1 MDGFWDEGCDCTF
14 GGWYLFGGGCVG
26 GGLRPCWCCDG
37 NIISTCCMASLMILG
52 MAFYL
57 CANLFMFMV
66 VV

>member
-1 MDGFWDEGCDCTF
+1 M
-14 GGWYLFGGGCVG
+14 G